1 MSYLQQRQI
10 KLNKKKTTQEVE
22 VKTRDKTYEMIH

>member
-10 KLNKKKTTQEVE
+10 KLNKKKKPQEVE
-22 VKTRDKTYEMIH
+22 VKTRDKTYKMIH